1 MTPRRELIA
10 LVGADL
16 LSNLG
21 SRISILAI
29 PWLVLETTGSP
40 AKMGVV
46 AAAETLPYL
55 LSSALGPPLADR
67 IGLRRTSILADLGSA
82 GLMVA
87 VALTP
92 WLGFGAL
99 VALVALVGTLRGV
112 GDRVK
117 HVMFRPAAQ
126 AAGVRLIRLT
136 SVYDG
141 MSRLT
146 TLLAASIGGLL
157 IWWLGATSAILVD
170 ASTFAVCALLIST
183 LVRRTTGGAAGSR
196 PESYLRALAGGLR
209 YLGQDRT
216 VLTMLLVI
224 SALNMVVNASIA
236 VYIPLWVNDVLGNP
250 AGLGLVLGAFAA
262 GALLGN
268 LLFTTFGSRLR
279 RDLTFAIG
287 AAVSGPPRLLVLA
300 LSDDLTVVFAV
311 TFVSGVGIAVV
322 NPLLGVALYER
333 PPADLQSRVIGLA
346 GALAFAGLP
355 LGALL
360 GGWSVTTLGL
370 EPALVTAA
378 VFVLAVTAV
387 PLAAALRPM
396 PKQAPLV
403 DVSDRERVPS

>member
-1 MTPRRELIA
+1 MTPRRELVA

-55 LSSALGPPLADR
+55 LSSGLGPPLADR
-67 IGLRRTSILADLGSA
+67 IGLRRTSIFADLGSA

-99 VALVALVGTLRGV
+99 LVLVALVGTLRGV

-117 HVMFRPAAQ
+117 HVMFRPAAE

-136 SVYDG
+136 SIYDG
-141 MSRLT
+141 LSRLT
-146 TLLAASIGGLL
+146 TLLGASVGGLL
-157 IWWLGATSAILVD
+157 IWWLGPTLAILVD
-170 ASTFAVCALLIST
+170 AATFAVCALLISS
-183 LVRRTTGGAAGSR
+183 LVRRSTGR
-196 PESYLRALAGGLR
+196 PASSAPERYSRALAGGLR
-209 YLGQDRT
+209 YLRQDRM

-236 VYIPLWVNDVLGNP
+236 VYIPLWVADVLGN
-250 AGLGLVLGAFAA
+250 V
-262 GALLGN
+262 
-268 LLFTTFGSRLR
+268 LFTSFGSRLR
-279 RDLTFAIG
+279 RDLTFAVG

-300 LSDDLTVVFAV
+300 LSDDLVVVVLV
-311 TFVSGVGIAVV
+311 TFASGIGIAVV

-333 PPADLQSRVIGLA
+333 PPAELQSRVIGLA

-360 GGWSVTTLGL
+360 GGASVTTLGL
-370 EPALVTAA
+370 EPALLTAA
-378 VFVLAVTAV
+378 LFIVIVTAV
-387 PLAAALRPM
+387 PLAAALRATRTE
-396 PKQAPLV
+396 APLV
-403 DVSDRERVPS
+403 RASDRGRIST

>member
-1 MTPRRELIA
+1 MTPRRELVA
-10 LVGADL
+10 LVSANL

-21 SRISILAI
+21 SRISIIAI

-40 AKMGVV
+40 AKMGLV

-55 LSSALGPPLADR
+55 LSSGLGPPLADR

-82 GLMVA
+82 ALMVA

-99 VALVALVGTLRGV
+99 LILVALVGALRGV

-117 HVMFRPAAQ
+117 QAMFRPAAE

-136 SVYDG
+136 SIYDG
-141 MSRLT
+141 LSRLM
-146 TLLAASIGGLL
+146 TLLGASLGGLL
-157 IWWLGATSAILVD
+157 IWWLGATLAILVD
-170 ASTFAVCALLIST
+170 AATFAVCALLIST
-183 LVRRTTGGAAGSR
+183 LVRHRTGSPASST
-196 PESYLRALAGGLR
+196 PERYSRALAGGLR
-209 YLGQDRT
+209 YLRQDRM

-224 SALNMVVNASIA
+224 SALNMVVNASVA
-236 VYIPLWVNDVLGNP
+236 VYIPLWVADVLGNP
-250 AGLGLVLGAFAA
+250 AGLGLVLGAFTA

-268 LLFTTFGSRLR
+268 VLFTSFGSRLR

-300 LSDDLTVVFAV
+300 LSDNLTVVVVV
-311 TFVSGVGIAVV
+311 TFVSGIGIAVV

-333 PPADLQSRVIGLA
+333 PPAELQARVIGLA

-360 GGWSVTTLGL
+360 GGASVTILGL
-370 EPALVTAA
+370 ESALLTAA
-378 VFVLAVTAV
+378 LFIFIATAV
-387 PLAAALRPM
+387 PLAALVRRM
-396 PKQAPLV
+396 RTESPLANA
-403 DVSDRERVPS
+403 SEQGRISA